1 MINRRELLKAGIA
14 YMATIADLGDT
25 GYKYWNPVS
34 SKNFFPKPLEFN
46 LPIVTLDYQD
56 EAIEE
61 EGGKY
66 YGWLFG
72 QKIHLMHRG
81 PGATVH
87 IANLLNKAKF
97 PLWWD
102 DLDLIHYFLLPT
114 DMSTYGDDI
123 NYYQV
128 HYLSE
133 LKFPVGL
140 RNEARIYILQYK
152 DNFEVYFHDLQSFY
166 FMRTI
171 RDESDLSTQQ

>member
-1 MINRRELLKAGIA
+1 
-14 YMATIADLGDT
+14 MATIADLGDQ
-25 GYKYWNPVS
+25 GYKFWHSVS
-34 SKNFFPKPLEFN
+34 SKNFFPKPAEFN
-46 LPIVTLDYQD
+46 LPIVTLDYED

-61 EGGKY
+61 ENGKY

-72 QKIHLMHRG
+72 KRIHLIHRG
-81 PGATVH
+81 PGSTIH

-102 DLDLIHYFLLPT
+102 DLDAIHYFLLPSNISAS
-114 DMSTYGDDI
+114 DSEI
-123 NYYQV
+123 EYYKV

-140 RNEARIYILQYK
+140 RNEARIYVLQYK
-152 DNFEVYFHDLQSFY
+152 ENFEVYFHDLESFY

-171 RDESDLSTQQ
+171 PDESNLSTQQ